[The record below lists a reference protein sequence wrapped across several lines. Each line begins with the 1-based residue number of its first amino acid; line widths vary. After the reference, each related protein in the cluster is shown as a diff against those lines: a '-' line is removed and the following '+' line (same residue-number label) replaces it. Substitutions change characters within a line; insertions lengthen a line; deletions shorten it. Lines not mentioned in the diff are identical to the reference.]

1 MKNCD
6 MCVVNSWLTSITIS
20 KNVSTRD
27 EYAFHWAQN
36 LTEINFEG
44 TKAEW
49 EAISKDTSW
58 DYYASKNGYTV
69 KCTDGGIFNEVNT
82 KY

>member
-20 KNVSTRD
+20 KNVSTID
-27 EYAFHWAQN
+27 EYAFHWVQN

-49 EAISKDTSW
+49 EAISKDPSW
-58 DYYASKNGYTV
+58 DYYASENGYTV
-69 KCTDGGIFNEVNT
+69 KCTDGDIFNKVNT